1 MGSQFVHKSEDMGRT
16 WTKISPDERCIKI
29 QHRKSGGLSVDNSG
43 AENTVLFYNCRVTI
57 KRKVIWAELMTE
69 MYKLRRMEVKHGLM
83 WLLTL
88 LDFKKHLVLS
98 HWSEYFGEGIAYA
111 VFEGH
116 ATNDYT
122 PYTYKTTD
130 FGKHGNQLLILILM
144 VLFVTFKKILPMK
157 TYYTEKGLYITIDGG
172 KLVSFYQ

>member
-1 MGSQFVHKSEDMGRT
+1 
-16 WTKISPDERCIKI
+16 
-29 QHRKSGGLSVDNSG
+29 
-43 AENTVLFYNCRVTI
+43 
-57 KRKVIWAELMTE
+57 
-69 MYKLRRMEVKHGLM
+69 MEVKHGLM

-98 HWSEYFGEGIAYA
+98 HWLEYFWRGIAYA

-130 FGKHGNQLLILILM
+130 FGKHGNQLLLLILM

-157 TYYTEKGLYITIDGG
+157 TYYTRYRKRFIHYYRWWS
-172 KLVSFYQ
+172 KLVSFTNKMPSVAVHYMELSTKTIRWLWQLMVAGSSR

>member
-16 WTKISPDERCIKI
+16 WTKISPDLTTNDASKYNTE
-29 QHRKSGGLSVDNSG
+29 KSGGLSVDNSG

-57 KRKVIWAELMTE
+57 KRKVIWPELTV

-98 HWSEYFGEGIAYA
+98 HFAST
-111 VFEGH
+111 FE
-116 ATNDYT
+116 
-122 PYTYKTTD
+122 K
-130 FGKHGNQLLILILM
+130 
-144 VLFVTFKKILPMK
+144 
-157 TYYTEKGLYITIDGG
+157 E
-172 KLVSFYQ
+172 